1 MTLQKADDPR
11 LDATLVCLVLAEGCA
26 VGPTPPALVAEL
38 EALAARRA
46 AEDFPPAAIK
56 DAVRGMLRAGGYKPA
71 GRQKPASEYLAQ
83 AAREGRFPV
92 INGPVDCNN
101 LLSLETGLPISLLDL
116 RAFRD
121 ASVGG
126 AADSIGAAAVCAT
139 VRICGAGEAYVFN
152 ASGHEMDLE
161 GLLCVCDAAGTPLGN
176 PVKDSMAGKL
186 REDSVDL
193 AGFIYAPAL
202 LYSRDALMAVGERFA
217 ELLTAHAGARSAVA
231 LEIA

>member
-1 MTLQKADDPR
+1 MTLHKDDDPR
-11 LDATLVCLVLAEGCA
+11 LDATRVCLVLAEGCA
-26 VGPTPPALVAEL
+26 VGATPPALVAEL

-116 RAFRD
+116 RAF
-121 ASVGG
+121 
-126 AADSIGAAAVCAT
+126 GAAAPLSAAGVGAI

-186 REDSVDL
+186 RDDSVDL
-193 AGFIYAPAL
+193 AGFIYAPAS
-202 LYSRDALMAVGERFA
+202 LYSRDALMTVGRRLA
-217 ELLTAHAGARSAVA
+217 ELLALHTGARSAVA